1 MATDLALFVRERARA
16 RASSW
21 SAALMERL
29 LELAEA
35 HRDWR
40 MPGYTHLQRAQ
51 PVYLGH
57 HLLAYFWMLER
68 DAIRFDFARRSTMAM
83 PLGSGALAGLNWDL
97 DRDGDRGGA
106 RLRAPVAELDRR
118 GLQPRLRARLPVR
131 GDRLRDAPLAPRL
144 GDRDLVEPASSA
156 SASPPTTSPPARA

>member
-1 MATDLALFVRERARA
+1 
-16 RASSW
+16 
-21 SAALMERL
+21 
-29 LELAEA
+29 
-35 HRDWR
+35 

-68 DAIRFDFARRSTMAM
+68 DATRFAAARDATAAM

-106 RLRAPVAELDRR
+106 RLRATLARNSIDAVSNRDFALDY
-118 GLQPRLRARLPVR
+118 LYAATA
-131 GDRLRDAPLAPRL
+131 LRDPPLAPR
-144 GDRDLVEPASSA
+144 RPRS
-156 SASPPTTSPPARA
+156 